1 MAIQGRIFQS
11 GCLLAVYFFTIFAI
25 LKGATVTLAEK
36 LRIIPLGGLDEIG
49 KNITVLEYGKD
60 MIVVDCGVG
69 FPDDDMYGVDLVIPD
84 FSYLVANQKK
94 LRGMFI
100 THGHEDHIGSI
111 PYCMKQV
118 NCPIHGTAMTNGL
131 IKLKLEEHH
140 LADSVK
146 LITHKPGDVV
156 KAGCFT
162 VEFIHVN
169 HSIADAVA
177 FAIHTPVGTVIMTG
191 DFKIDPTS
199 ADGMMDLARLGQ
211 LGNEGVLALLAD
223 STNVE
228 RQGYTPSENVVAE
241 SLDRQF
247 KNCDQRIII
256 TTFASN
262 MHRIQSV
269 ISTAQRY
276 GRKVAVTGR
285 SMENMLKVAQELG
298 YLKVKQGT
306 IVDLNTIKSIPK
318 NKLVIVSTGSQGE
331 NMSAL
336 YRMAFSTHKQVD
348 VTSGDRI
355 IISASAIPGNE
366 KAISRI
372 INELYRKGADVV
384 YEKSEGLHVSGHA
397 CQEEL
402 KIVHALVKPRF
413 FIPLHGEQR
422 HLQIHS
428 KLAQSMGMHPRNIHI
443 GEIGTVFEFTAKSC
457 KENGTVPAG
466 KVFVDGTGV
475 GDVGSVVLRDRKH
488 LAQDGMIVVCV
499 NLSSQDGTVVS
510 GPDIITRGFIYVKE
524 SEDLMENLRQ
534 VALEAIDRCQRKR
547 VRDWSAI
554 KSAIKND
561 MSGYLFKTT
570 KRNPMI
576 LPVIME
582 I

>member
-1 MAIQGRIFQS
+1 M
-11 GCLLAVYFFTIFAI
+11 
-25 LKGATVTLAEK
+25 AEK
-36 LRIIPLGGLDEIG
+36 LKIIPLGGLDEIG

-69 FPDDDMYGVDLVIPD
+69 FPDEDMYGVDLVIPD
-84 FSYLVANQKK
+84 FSYLTQNAKK

-111 PYCMKQV
+111 PYCMQQV
-118 NCPIHGTAMTNGL
+118 TCPIHGTAMTNGL
-131 IKLKLEEHH
+131 IRLKLEEHR
-140 LADSVK
+140 LTDVVK
-146 LITHKPGDVV
+146 LVTHKPGDVV

-177 FAIHTPVGTVIMTG
+177 FAIHTPVGTIVMTG
-191 DFKIDPTS
+191 DFKLDPT
-199 ADGMMDLARLGQ
+199 AKDGMMDLARLGE
-211 LGNEGVLALLAD
+211 LGNQGVLALLCD

-228 RQGYTPSENVVAE
+228 REGHSPSENIVAE
-241 SLDRQF
+241 GLDRQF
-247 KNCDQRIII
+247 KNCDERIII

-269 ISTAQRY
+269 LATAHRY

-298 YLKVKQGT
+298 YIKVPAGT
-306 IVDLNTIKSIPK
+306 IVDLAATKSLPK
-318 NKLVIVSTGSQGE
+318 NKVVIVSTGSQGE

-336 YRMAFSTHKQVD
+336 YRMAFSMHKQVD
-348 VTSGDRI
+348 IVAGDRI

-366 KAISRI
+366 KAVSRI

-384 YEKSEGLHVSGHA
+384 YEKSEGLHASGHA
-397 CQEEL
+397 CREEL
-402 KIVHALVKPRF
+402 KIIHALCKPKF
-413 FIPLHGEQR
+413 FIPVHGEQR
-422 HLQIHS
+422 HLQIHG
-428 KLAQSMGMHPRNIHI
+428 KLAVSVGMNPKNVRIP
-443 GEIGTVFEFTAKSC
+443 EIGGVLEFTGKTC
-457 KENGTVPAG
+457 KANGTVTAG

-475 GDVGSVVLRDRKH
+475 GDVGAVVLRDRKH

-499 NLSSQDGTVVS
+499 NISSQDGGIIS
-510 GPDIITRGFIYVKE
+510 GPDIITRGFVYVKE
-524 SEDLMENLRQ
+524 SEELMEELRE
-534 VALEAIDRCQRKR
+534 VALEAIDRCQRKH
-547 VRDWSAI
+547 VRDWATL
-554 KSAIKND
+554 KTAIKND
-561 MSGYLFKTT
+561 LSGYLFKTT

-576 LPVIME
+576 LPVITE

>member
-1 MAIQGRIFQS
+1 M
-11 GCLLAVYFFTIFAI
+11 
-25 LKGATVTLAEK
+25 AEK
-36 LRIIPLGGLDEIG
+36 LKIIPLGGLDEIG

-60 MIVVDCGVG
+60 MIIIDCGVG
-69 FPDDDMYGVDLVIPD
+69 FPEEDMYGVDLVIPD

-111 PYCMKQV
+111 PYAMQQFS
-118 NCPIHGTAMTNGL
+118 CPIHGTAMSNGL
-131 IKLKLEEHH
+131 IKLKLEEHKI
-140 LADSVK
+140 ADKVK
-146 LITHKPGDVV
+146 LITHKAGDIV
-156 KAGCFT
+156 KAGCFS

-169 HSIADAVA
+169 HSIADACALAVK
-177 FAIHTPVGTVIMTG
+177 TPVGTVVFTG
-191 DFKIDPTS
+191 DFKIDPT
-199 ADGMMDLARLGQ
+199 ATDGMINLARFGE

-228 RQGYTPSENVVAE
+228 RAGYTPSENMVAD
-241 SLDRQF
+241 SFDRQF
-247 KNCDQRIII
+247 KNCDQRIIV

-262 MHRIQSV
+262 MHRIRS
-269 ISTAQRY
+269 ILATAQKY

-306 IVDLNTIKSIPK
+306 IVDLNAIKSLPK
-318 NKLVIVSTGSQGE
+318 NKIVIVSTGSQGE

-336 YRMAFSTHKQVD
+336 YRMAFNTHKQVD
-348 VTSGDRI
+348 ITSGDRI

-366 KAISRI
+366 KSVSKI

-402 KIVHALVKPRF
+402 KIVHGLLKPKF
-413 FIPLHGEQR
+413 FLPAHGEQR
-422 HLQIHS
+422 MLQIHS
-428 KLAQSMGMHPRNIHI
+428 KLAQSMGMNPKNIFI
-443 GEIGTVFEFTAKSC
+443 GEIGTMFELSAKTC
-457 KENGTVPAG
+457 KVKGVVPAG

-488 LAQDGMIVVCV
+488 LAEDGMIVVVV
-499 NLSSQDGTVVS
+499 NLSAEDGSVIT

-524 SEDLMENLRQ
+524 SEALMENLQ
-534 VALEAIDRCQRKR
+534 EVAMEALERCQRKK
-547 VRDWSAI
+547 VRDWTAI
-554 KSAIKND
+554 KTAIKND
-561 MSGYLFKTT
+561 LSGYLYKTT

-576 LPVIME
+576 LPVLTE

>member
-1 MAIQGRIFQS
+1 M
-11 GCLLAVYFFTIFAI
+11 
-25 LKGATVTLAEK
+25 AEK

-177 FAIHTPVGTVIMTG
+177 FAIKTPVGTVIMTG

-199 ADGMMDLARLGQ
+199 ADGMMNLARLGQ

-247 KNCDQRIII
+247 RNCDQRIII

-366 KAISRI
+366 VTVGRV
-372 INELYRKGADVV
+372 INELFRKGADVV
-384 YEKSEGLHVSGHA
+384 YDKADMLHVSGHA

-402 KIVHALVKPRF
+402 KIIHALTKPKF

-422 HLQIHS
+422 MLQIH
-428 KLAQSMGMHPRNIHI
+428 KRVAEAMGMDPRNIC
-443 GEIGTVFEFTAKSC
+443 VA
-457 KENGTVPAG
+457 ENGSVIELTTKHMKCEASVPAG
-466 KVFVDGTGV
+466 EVFVDGSGV
-475 GDVGSVVLRDRKH
+475 GEVGAVVLNDRKL
-488 LAQDGMIVVCV
+488 LAEDGMVVVVLSMSSHDHRLLCEPEIV
-499 NLSSQDGTVVS
+499 
-510 GPDIITRGFIYVKE
+510 TRGFVYVKE
-524 SEDLMENLRQ
+524 SEELLQELRELAMST
-534 VALEAIDRCQRKR
+534 VDGMAARRRKDDNEVCR
-547 VRDWSAI
+547 AVRSAV
-554 KSAIKND
+554 S
-561 MSGYLFKTT
+561 SYLYKHT
-570 KRNPMI
+570 KRSPMI
-576 LPVIME
+576 IPMVTKL
-582 I
+582 

>member
-1 MAIQGRIFQS
+1 M
-11 GCLLAVYFFTIFAI
+11 
-25 LKGATVTLAEK
+25 AEK
-36 LRIIPLGGLDEIG
+36 LKIIPLGGLDEIG

-69 FPDDDMYGVDLVIPD
+69 FPDEEMYGVDLVIPD
-84 FSYLVANQKK
+84 FTYLVQNAKK

-111 PYCMKQV
+111 PYCMQQV

-131 IKLKLEEHH
+131 IRLKLEEHR
-140 LADSVK
+140 LQDAVK
-146 LITHKPGDVV
+146 LVTHKPGDVV
-156 KAGCFT
+156 KVGCFS

-177 FAIHTPVGTVIMTG
+177 FAIKTPVGTVVMTG
-191 DFKIDPTS
+191 DFKIDPT
-199 ADGMMDLARLGQ
+199 AKDGMTDLTRFGQ
-211 LGNEGVLALLAD
+211 LGNDGVLALLAD

-228 RQGYTPSENVVAE
+228 RPGYTPSESVVAE
-241 SLDRQF
+241 GLDRQF
-247 KNCDQRIII
+247 KNCDSRIIV

-262 MHRIQSV
+262 MHRLQAV
-269 ISTAQRY
+269 LTTAQRY
-276 GRKVAVTGR
+276 GRKVAVSGR

-298 YLKVKQGT
+298 YLKVPAGML
-306 IVDLNTIKSIPK
+306 VDLGSIKSLPK
-318 NKLVIVSTGSQGE
+318 NKIVIVSTGSQGE

-348 VTSGDRI
+348 IMAGDRI

-366 KAISRI
+366 KAVSRI
-372 INELYRKGADVV
+372 INELYRKGAEVV

-402 KIVHALVKPRF
+402 KIIHALCKPKF
-413 FIPLHGEQR
+413 FIPVHGEQR
-422 HLQIHS
+422 HLQIHG
-428 KLAQSMGMHPRNIHI
+428 KLATTMGLAPKNVRI
-443 GEIGTVFEFTAKSC
+443 GEIGSVFEFTGKTC
-457 KENGTVPAG
+457 KENGTVTAG

-488 LAQDGMIVVCV
+488 LAQDGMIVVCI
-499 NLSSQDGTVVS
+499 NISAQDGELIS

-524 SEDLMENLRQ
+524 SEELMEELRC
-534 VALEAIDRCQRKR
+534 VVLETIERCSRR
-547 VRDWSAI
+547 RIRDWAMLKTS
-554 KSAIKND
+554 IKND
-561 MSGYLFKTT
+561 LSGYLFKTT

-582 I
+582 V

>member
-1 MAIQGRIFQS
+1 M
-11 GCLLAVYFFTIFAI
+11 
-25 LKGATVTLAEK
+25 
-36 LRIIPLGGLDEIG
+36 
-49 KNITVLEYGKD
+49 
-60 MIVVDCGVG
+60 
-69 FPDDDMYGVDLVIPD
+69 
-84 FSYLVANQKK
+84 
-94 LRGMFI
+94 
-100 THGHEDHIGSI
+100 
-111 PYCMKQV
+111 
-118 NCPIHGTAMTNGL
+118 
-131 IKLKLEEHH
+131 
-140 LADSVK
+140 
-146 LITHKPGDVV
+146 

-177 FAIHTPVGTVIMTG
+177 FAIRTPVGTVIMTG

-199 ADGMMDLARLGQ
+199 ADGMTDLARLGQ

-306 IVDLNTIKSIPK
+306 IVDLSTIKTIPK

-413 FIPLHGEQR
+413 FLPLHGEQR

-499 NLSSQDGTVVS
+499 NLSSQDGSVVS

-524 SEDLMENLRQ
+524 SEELMEDLRQ

>member
-1 MAIQGRIFQS
+1 M
-11 GCLLAVYFFTIFAI
+11 
-25 LKGATVTLAEK
+25 AEK
-36 LRIIPLGGLDEIG
+36 LKIIPLGGLDEIG

-69 FPDDDMYGVDLVIPD
+69 FPDEDMYGVDLVIPD
-84 FSYLVANQKK
+84 FTYLVQNAKK

-111 PYCMKQV
+111 PYCMQQV
-118 NCPIHGTAMTNGL
+118 TCPIHGTAMTNGL
-131 IKLKLEEHH
+131 IKLKLEEHKI
-140 LADSVK
+140 ADKVK

-177 FAIHTPVGTVIMTG
+177 FAIRTPVGTVVMTG
-191 DFKIDPTS
+191 DFKLDPL
-199 ADGMMDLARLGQ
+199 AKDGMMDLARLGE
-211 LGNEGVLALLAD
+211 LGNQGVLALLCD

-228 RQGYTPSENVVAE
+228 REGHSPSENIVAE
-241 SLDRQF
+241 GLDRQF

-269 ISTAQRY
+269 LATAHRH

-298 YLKVKQGT
+298 YIKVPAGT
-306 IVDLNTIKSIPK
+306 IVDLAATKSLPK
-318 NKLVIVSTGSQGE
+318 NKVVIVSTGSQGE

-336 YRMAFSTHKQVD
+336 YRMAFSMHKQVD
-348 VTSGDRI
+348 IVSGDRI

-366 KAISRI
+366 KAVSRI

-384 YEKSEGLHVSGHA
+384 YEKSEGLHASGHA
-397 CQEEL
+397 CKEEL
-402 KIVHALVKPRF
+402 KIIHALCKPKF
-413 FIPLHGEQR
+413 FIPVHGEQR
-422 HLQIHS
+422 HLQLHG
-428 KLAQSMGMHPRNIHI
+428 KLAASVGTNPKNIRI
-443 GEIGTVFEFTAKSC
+443 PELGGVLEFTGKTC
-457 KENGTVPAG
+457 KANGTVTAG

-475 GDVGSVVLRDRKH
+475 GDVGAVVLRDRKH

-499 NLSSQDGTVVS
+499 NISSQDGGIIS
-510 GPDIITRGFIYVKE
+510 GPDIITRGFVYVKE
-524 SEDLMENLRQ
+524 SEELMEELRE
-534 VALEAIDRCQRKR
+534 VALEAIDRCYRKR
-547 VRDWSAI
+547 VRDWATV

-561 MSGYLFKTT
+561 LSGYLFKTT

-576 LPVIME
+576 LPVITE

>member
-1 MAIQGRIFQS
+1 M
-11 GCLLAVYFFTIFAI
+11 
-25 LKGATVTLAEK
+25 AEK

-60 MIVVDCGVG
+60 MIVIDCGVG

-84 FSYLVANQKK
+84 FSYLQANQKK
-94 LRGMFI
+94 LRGFFI

-111 PYCMKQV
+111 PYAMRQV
-118 NCPIHGTAMTNGL
+118 SCPIHGTAMTNGL
-131 IKLKLEEHH
+131 IRLKLEEHG
-140 LADSVK
+140 LADKVN

-156 KAGCFT
+156 KAGCFS

-177 FAIHTPVGTVIMTG
+177 FHVRTPVGSVVFTG
-191 DFKIDPTS
+191 DFKIDPLS
-199 ADGMMDLARLGQ
+199 KDGMMDLGRLGE
-211 LGNEGVLALLAD
+211 LGKQGVLALLAD

-228 RQGYTPSENVVAE
+228 RSGYTPSESLVAE
-241 SLDRQF
+241 SMDRQF
-247 KNCDQRIII
+247 KNCDQRIIV

-262 MHRIQSV
+262 MYRIQSIV
-269 ISTAQRY
+269 NTAQRY

-285 SMENMLKVAQELG
+285 SMENVLKVAQELG
-298 YLKVKQGT
+298 YLKIKQGT
-306 IVDLNTIKSIPK
+306 IVDLATIKSIPK

-336 YRMAFSTHKQVD
+336 YRMAFNTHKQVEI
-348 VTSGDRI
+348 TAGDRV

-366 KAISRI
+366 KAISKI

-402 KIVHALVKPRF
+402 KIVHGLVKPRF

-422 HLQIHS
+422 HLQIHA
-428 KLAQSMGMHPRNIHI
+428 KLAQSMGMNPRNIHI
-443 GEIGTVFEFTAKSC
+443 GQIGTVFEFTGKTC
-457 KENGTVPAG
+457 RQVETVPAG
-466 KVFVDGTGV
+466 RVFVDGIGV

-488 LAQDGMIVVCV
+488 LAEDGMIVVCV
-499 NLSSQDGTVVS
+499 NLSAEDGSVIT

-524 SEDLMENLRQ
+524 SEELMNNLQQ
-534 VALEAIDRCQRKR
+534 VAMEAIERCQRKH
-547 VRDWSAI
+547 VRDWSVI

-561 MSGYLFKTT
+561 LSGYLYKQT

-576 LPVIME
+576 LPVISE

>member
-1 MAIQGRIFQS
+1 M
-11 GCLLAVYFFTIFAI
+11 
-25 LKGATVTLAEK
+25 AEK
-36 LRIIPLGGLDEIG
+36 LKIIPLGGLDEIG

-111 PYCMKQV
+111 PYCMQQIT
-118 NCPIHGTAMTNGL
+118 CPIHGTAMTNGL
-131 IKLKLEEHH
+131 IKLKLEEHR
-140 LADSVK
+140 LMDKVK

-177 FAIHTPVGTVIMTG
+177 FAIHTPVGKVVFTG
-191 DFKIDPTS
+191 DFKIDPT
-199 ADGMMDLARLGQ
+199 AKDGMIDLARLGA

-228 RQGYTPSENVVAE
+228 RAGYTPSENIVAE
-241 SLDRQF
+241 GLDRQF
-247 KNCDQRIII
+247 KNCDQRIVV

-269 ISTAQRY
+269 LTTAHRY

-298 YLKVKQGT
+298 YLKVPAGM
-306 IVDLNTIKSIPK
+306 IVDLSAIKNLPK
-318 NKLVIVSTGSQGE
+318 NKIVIVSTGSQGE

-348 VTSGDRI
+348 ITAGDRI

-366 KAISRI
+366 KAVSKI
-372 INELYRKGADVV
+372 INELYRKGAEVV

-402 KIVHALVKPRF
+402 KIIHGLCKPKF
-413 FIPLHGEQR
+413 FIPVHGEQR
-422 HLQIHS
+422 HLQLHGR
-428 KLAQSMGMHPRNIHI
+428 LATQLGMNPKNICI
-443 GEIGTVFEFTAKSC
+443 GEIGTVFELSARTC
-457 KENGTVPAG
+457 KLNGTVPAG
-466 KVFVDGTGV
+466 KVFVDGAGV

-499 NLSSQDGTVVS
+499 NVSSQDGGIIS

-524 SEDLMENLRQ
+524 SEELMDELRE
-534 VALEAIDRCQRKR
+534 VAADAIERCSRKR
-547 VRDWSAI
+547 VRDWTTV
-554 KSAIKND
+554 KTAIKND
-561 MSGYLFKTT
+561 LSGYLYKTT

-576 LPVIME
+576 LPVITE

>member
-1 MAIQGRIFQS
+1 M
-11 GCLLAVYFFTIFAI
+11 
-25 LKGATVTLAEK
+25 AEK
-36 LRIIPLGGLDEIG
+36 LKIIPLGGLDEIG
-49 KNITVLEYGKD
+49 KNCTVLEYGKD

-69 FPDDDMYGVDLVIPD
+69 FPDEDMYGVDLVIPD
-84 FSYLVANQKK
+84 FSYLVQNAKN

-111 PYCMKQV
+111 PYCMQQV
-118 NCPIHGTAMTNGL
+118 NCPIYGTAMTNGL
-131 IKLKLEEHH
+131 IRLKLEEHR
-140 LADSVK
+140 LADTVK
-146 LITHKPGDVV
+146 LVTQKPGDVV

-177 FAIHTPVGTVIMTG
+177 FAIKTPVGTVVMTG
-191 DFKIDPTS
+191 DFKIDPTAS
-199 ADGMMDLARLGQ
+199 DGMIDLARLGQ
-211 LGNEGVLALLAD
+211 LGNQGVLALLAD

-228 RQGYTPSENVVAE
+228 RAGYTPSENIVAE

-247 KNCDQRIII
+247 RNCDQRIIV

-262 MHRIQSV
+262 MHRIQAV
-269 ISTAQRY
+269 LSTAHRH
-276 GRKVAVTGR
+276 GRKVAVSGR

-298 YLKVKQGT
+298 YLKVPAGT
-306 IVDLNTIKSIPK
+306 IVDLNAVKSLPK
-318 NKLVIVSTGSQGE
+318 NKVVIVSTGSQGE
-331 NMSAL
+331 NMSAQ
-336 YRMAFSTHKQVD
+336 YRMAFSTHKQID
-348 VTSGDRI
+348 ITAGDRV

-366 KAISRI
+366 KAVSRI

-402 KIVHALVKPRF
+402 KIVHALCKPKF
-413 FIPLHGEQR
+413 FIPVHGEQR
-422 HLQIHS
+422 MLQIHGR
-428 KLAQSMGMHPRNIHI
+428 LAQQMGISPRNVII
-443 GEIGTVFEFTAKSC
+443 GEIGSVLELTGRSC
-457 KENGTVPAG
+457 KANGTVTAG

-488 LAQDGMIVVCV
+488 LAQDGMIVVCL
-499 NLSSQDGTVVS
+499 NLSGQDGSVLS

-524 SEDLMENLRQ
+524 SEALMEELRT
-534 VALEAIDRCQRKR
+534 VAMEALERCQRKR

-554 KSAIKND
+554 KTAIKND
-561 MSGYLFKTT
+561 LSGYLYKTT

-576 LPVIME
+576 LPVITE
-582 I
+582 L

>member
-1 MAIQGRIFQS
+1 M
-11 GCLLAVYFFTIFAI
+11 
-25 LKGATVTLAEK
+25 AEK
-36 LRIIPLGGLDEIG
+36 LKIIPLGGLDEIG
-49 KNITVLEYGKD
+49 KNITVLEYGRD

-69 FPDDDMYGVDLVIPD
+69 FPDEEMYGVDLVIPD
-84 FSYLVANQKK
+84 FTYLQQNEKK

-100 THGHEDHIGSI
+100 THGQEDHIGSI
-111 PYCMKQV
+111 PYCMQQV
-118 NCPIHGTAMTNGL
+118 NCPIHGTAMTCGL
-131 IKLKLEEHH
+131 IKLKLEEHKI
-140 LADSVK
+140 ADKVK

-169 HSIADAVA
+169 HSIADAVC

-191 DFKIDPTS
+191 DFKIDPT
-199 ADGMMDLARLGQ
+199 AKDGMIDLARLGE
-211 LGNEGVLALLAD
+211 LGNNGVLALLAD

-228 RQGYTPSENVVAE
+228 RQGYTPSENIVAE
-241 SLDRQF
+241 GLDRQF
-247 KNCDQRIII
+247 KNCDQRIVV

-262 MHRIQSV
+262 MHRIQAV
-269 ISTAQRY
+269 LETATRY

-285 SMENMLKVAQELG
+285 SMENMLKVAQDLG
-298 YLKVKQGT
+298 YIKVPAGT
-306 IVDLNTIKSIPK
+306 IVDLASIKSLPK
-318 NKLVIVSTGSQGE
+318 NKVVIVSTGSQGE

-348 VTSGDRI
+348 IMSGDRI

-366 KAISRI
+366 KAVSRI

-402 KIVHALVKPRF
+402 KIIHALVKPKF
-413 FIPLHGEQR
+413 FIPVHGEQR
-422 HLQIHS
+422 HLQLHGR
-428 KLAQSMGMHPRNIHI
+428 LAVQMGMKEKNV
-443 GEIGTVFEFTAKSC
+443 TVADLGSVIELTGRSC
-457 KENGTVPAG
+457 KVNGSVQAG
-466 KVFVDGTGV
+466 MVLVDGTGV

-499 NLSSQDGTVVS
+499 NLSSQDGGIIS
-510 GPDIITRGFIYVKE
+510 GPDIITRVFIYVKE
-524 SEDLMENLRQ
+524 SEELMEELRE
-534 VALEAIDRCQRKR
+534 VAMEAIERCNRR
-547 VRDWSAI
+547 RIRDFATV

-561 MSGYLFKTT
+561 LSGYLYKTT

>member
-1 MAIQGRIFQS
+1 M
-11 GCLLAVYFFTIFAI
+11 
-25 LKGATVTLAEK
+25 AEK
-36 LRIIPLGGLDEIG
+36 LKIIPLGGLDEIG

-60 MIVVDCGVG
+60 MIVIDCGVG
-69 FPDDDMYGVDLVIPD
+69 FPDDEMYGVDLVIPD
-84 FSYLVANQKK
+84 FSYLVQNEKK

-111 PYCMKQV
+111 PYCMQQV
-118 NCPIHGTAMTNGL
+118 SCPIHGTAMTCGL
-131 IKLKLEEHH
+131 IKLKLEEHRIV
-140 LADSVK
+140 DKVK

-169 HSIADAVA
+169 HSIADAVC

-191 DFKIDPTS
+191 DFKIDPT
-199 ADGMMDLARLGQ
+199 AKDGMIDLARLGE
-211 LGNEGVLALLAD
+211 LGNTGVLALLAD

-241 SLDRQF
+241 GLDRQF
-247 KNCDQRIII
+247 KNCDQRIVV

-262 MHRIQSV
+262 MHRIQAV
-269 ISTAQRY
+269 LETATRY

-285 SMENMLKVAQELG
+285 SMENMLKVAQDLG
-298 YLKVKQGT
+298 YIKVPAGT
-306 IVDLNTIKSIPK
+306 IVDLSAVKSLPK
-318 NKLVIVSTGSQGE
+318 NKVVIVSTGSQGE

-336 YRMAFSTHKQVD
+336 YRMAFSTHKQID
-348 VTSGDRI
+348 IMSGDRI

-366 KAISRI
+366 KAVSRI

-402 KIVHALVKPRF
+402 KIIHGLVKPKF
-413 FIPLHGEQR
+413 FIPVHGEQR
-422 HLQIHS
+422 HLQLHGR
-428 KLAQSMGMHPRNIHI
+428 LAVQMGMKEKNITI
-443 GEIGTVFEFTAKSC
+443 ADLGDVIELTGKSC
-457 KENGTVPAG
+457 KVTQSVQAG
-466 KVFVDGTGV
+466 MVLVDGTGV

-499 NLSSQDGTVVS
+499 NLSSQDGGIIS

-524 SEDLMENLRQ
+524 SEELLEELRE
-534 VALEAIDRCQRKR
+534 VAMEAIERCTRR
-547 VRDWSAI
+547 RSRDFATV

-561 MSGYLFKTT
+561 LSGYLYKHT

>member
-1 MAIQGRIFQS
+1 M
-11 GCLLAVYFFTIFAI
+11 
-25 LKGATVTLAEK
+25 AEK

-69 FPDDDMYGVDLVIPD
+69 FPDEDMYGVDLVIPD

-146 LITHKPGDVV
+146 LVTHKPGDVV

-177 FAIHTPVGTVIMTG
+177 FAIRTPVGTVIMTG

-276 GRKVAVTGR
+276 CRKLAVTGR

-348 VTSGDRI
+348 ITSGDRI

>member
-1 MAIQGRIFQS
+1 MRRFRVGFPGKR
-11 GCLLAVYFFTIFAI
+11 LLRCFVHFRAEK
-25 LKGATVTLAEK
+25 LKGVFYLAEK
-36 LRIIPLGGLDEIG
+36 LKIIPLGGLDEIG

-69 FPDDDMYGVDLVIPD
+69 FPDEDMYGVDLVIPD
-84 FSYLVANQKK
+84 FSYLVQNSKK

-111 PYCMKQV
+111 PYAMRQLS
-118 NCPIHGTAMTNGL
+118 CPIHGTAMTNGL
-131 IKLKLEEHH
+131 IKLKLEEHR
-140 LADSVK
+140 LADKVK
-146 LITHKPGDVV
+146 LVTHKPGDVV
-156 KAGCFT
+156 KAGCFS

-177 FAIHTPVGTVIMTG
+177 FAIKTPVGTVVMTG
-191 DFKIDPTS
+191 DFKIDPTAS
-199 ADGMMDLARLGQ
+199 DGMIDLARFGQ

-228 RQGYTPSENVVAE
+228 RAGYTPSESVVAG

-247 KNCDQRIII
+247 KNCDQRIIV

-262 MHRIQSV
+262 MHRLRAV
-269 ISTAQRY
+269 LETAQRH

-285 SMENMLKVAQELG
+285 SMENMIKVAQELG
-298 YLKVKQGT
+298 YLKVKPGT
-306 IVDLNTIKSIPK
+306 LVDLNAIKSLPK
-318 NKLVIVSTGSQGE
+318 NKVVIVSTGSQGE

-336 YRMAFSTHKQVD
+336 FRMAFNTHKQVEI
-348 VTSGDRI
+348 TSGDRI

-402 KIVHALVKPRF
+402 KIIHGLVKPRF
-413 FIPLHGEQR
+413 FLPVHGEQR
-422 HLQIHS
+422 MLQIHS
-428 KLAQSMGMHPRNIHI
+428 KLAQSMGMQPRNIHI
-443 GEIGTVFEFTAKSC
+443 GELGTVFEFTAKSC
-457 KENGTVPAG
+457 KVNGAVIAG
-466 KVFVDGTGV
+466 KVFVDGIGV

-488 LAQDGMIVVCV
+488 LAEDGMIVVCL
-499 NLSSQDGTVVS
+499 NLSSEDGSIIT

-524 SEDLMENLRQ
+524 SEELMEELRT
-534 VALEAIDRCQRKR
+534 VALEAIERCQRKR

-561 MSGYLFKTT
+561 ISGYLYKTT

-582 I
+582 V